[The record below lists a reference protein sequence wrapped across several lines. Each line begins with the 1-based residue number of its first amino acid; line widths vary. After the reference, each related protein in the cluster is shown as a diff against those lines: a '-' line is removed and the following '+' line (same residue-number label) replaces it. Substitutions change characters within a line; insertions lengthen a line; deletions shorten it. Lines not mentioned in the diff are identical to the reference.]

1 MVTSTRLPCD
11 QTLPLSVKGV
21 ACETMSDVK
30 DLVPPSTHTYM
41 LHTHAQEYI
50 RCWEQDYHTIRKIV
64 YISKPK
70 ILGLRQR
77 TSQNKARNSIF
88 QLFTYKHEVL
98 LHELATSDLATHDCA
113 VDTNIT
119 VTKRRDGIRVIIT
132 ASQKSVYG
140 TSLQHGRRKQL
151 SLQIYMTNSF
161 SSLQKEIC
169 TLST

>member
-1 MVTSTRLPCD
+1 
-11 QTLPLSVKGV
+11 
-21 ACETMSDVK
+21 
-30 DLVPPSTHTYM
+30 M

-50 RCWEQDYHTIRKIV
+50 RCWEQDYHTIHKIV
-64 YISKPK
+64 YTSKPK

-77 TSQNKARNSIF
+77 TSQNKVRNSIF
-88 QLFTYKHEVL
+88 QPFTYKHEVL